1 MYNDKTFTCFFQ
13 IQQTMRTSVKHILLL
28 SITAWLF
35 SPGALAQQTE
45 VNTVQ
50 DLEKQLSMDKPGMT
64 ILINDGDYTDI
75 KLLIKASGTP
85 EAPIIIKAKHP
96 GKASFSGNVKVALYG
111 DYIELNG
118 IYFREGISTLSFLY
132 GSTKYADK
140 TCADNLL
147 QFC

>member
-50 DLEKQLSMDKPGMT
+50 DLEKQLSMAKPGMT

-75 KLLIKASGTP
+75 KLLIKASGT
-85 EAPIIIKAKHP
+85 
-96 GKASFSGNVKVALYG
+96 
-111 DYIELNG
+111 
-118 IYFREGISTLSFLY
+118 
-132 GSTKYADK
+132 
-140 TCADNLL
+140 
-147 QFC
+147 